1 MIAQRASLIGVIGDN
16 DLPPPPGEWLAVV
29 QERERAIEFPVGFE
43 VVTYLLLER
52 RKHGL
57 HLRVGQASGGIGDG
71 NDRKRHGTPAVG
83 YWLLAVGNWFAT
95 QA

>member
-1 MIAQRASLIGVIGDN
+1 MTAQRASLIGVIGDN